1 MFGNINLVSRIL
13 GLLMIV
19 LVLALAPSIVTANT
33 AIQSNTNATNLLGMS
48 VVDDFG
54 GMLIILGILTVGGI
68 FTVGGSMAGGIKD
81 LLWTVGVT
89 IVAIVALTFMD
100 TIIDY
105 NFAIY
110 NVATGVEQTL
120 YSIIS
125 LLIYVG
131 IIGSV
136 AYRGYKAGRSYY
148 KSRKSRRAASSGVN
162 F

>member
-33 AIQSNTNATNLLGMS
+33 AVQTNANATNLLGMA

-54 GMLIILGILTVGGI
+54 AMLIILGILTVGGI
-68 FTVGGSMAGGIKD
+68 FTVGGQMAGGIKD
-81 LLWTVGVT
+81 LLWTVGIT
-89 IVAIVALTFMD
+89 IVAIIALTFMD

-110 NVATGVEQTL
+110 TSATGVEKTL

-125 LLIYVG
+125 LIIYVG

-136 AYRGYKAGRSYY
+136 AYRGYRAGRGYY
-148 KSRKSRRAASSGVN
+148 RSRRRGASSGAN

>member
-1 MFGNINLVSRIL
+1 MFGNMNLMARIL

-19 LVLALAPSIVTANT
+19 LVLALAPSIVTAN
-33 AIQSNTNATNLLGMS
+33 AAVQGNANATNLLGMS

-54 GMLIILGILTVGGI
+54 AMLIILGILTVGGI
-68 FTVGGSMAGGIKD
+68 FTVGGQMSGGIKD
-81 LLWTVGVT
+81 LLWTVGIT

-105 NFAIY
+105 NFALY
-110 NVATGVEQTL
+110 DAASGVEQTL

-136 AYRGYKAGRSYY
+136 ATRGYKAARTYY
-148 KSRKSRRAASSGVN
+148 KGRKGRRAAAGAN